1 MKFWMLIFGLVCFT
15 IDAWAKS
22 ENVAVQPMSELD
34 GVSKERLIKLR
45 ERSMIYSAFYSY
57 DYQPRIFERYN
68 PKEKWVGDK
77 YSCYRNEFYDGKSE
91 ASIWLRNP
99 NVLIHPVVGTL
110 RHMRYGDT
118 NNPVFC
124 IYGAQLI
131 FKPKSIVY
139 DKEKKEIIVTYK
151 THNILLGIGSHT
163 FGAIDFALSPI
174 NAYDVGFNFMNLVD
188 SFGVAQA
195 KEMRGMALKTAQ
207 ANVLALNGDVA
218 VCNPCYASGYG
229 VCSCYVKETDMHVVL
244 NAKRAEMLFK
254 LWRKMPKSKN
264 DEADFYYRIRFIP

>member
-91 ASIWLRNP
+91 ASIWLKNP
-99 NVLIHPVVGTL
+99 NVLIHPVAGTL
-110 RHMRYGDT
+110 RHMFYGDA

-124 IYGAQLI
+124 MYSQQLM

-139 DKEKKEIIVTYK
+139 KEDKKEIVVTYK
-151 THNILLGIGSHT
+151 AYNILLGIGSHT
-163 FGAIDFALSPI
+163 FGAIDFSLSPI
-174 NAYDVGFNFMNLVD
+174 NAYDVGFNYMNLAK
-188 SFGVAQA
+188 SSGVITAR
-195 KEMRGMALKTAQ
+195 ELRGTSLKMAQ
-207 ANVLALNGDVA
+207 ANVLPLNEDVT
-218 VCNPCYASGYG
+218 VCNPCYTSGYG
-229 VCSCYVKETDMHVVL
+229 VCSCYVKDKDVQIEL
-244 NAKRAEMLFK
+244 KSKNAELLFK
-254 LWRKMPKSKN
+254 LWRDKPKSK
-264 DEADFYYRIRFIP
+264 DDAADFYYRIRFIP